1 MENGLSGVNRGDGG
15 GGMYDRRS
23 MADAQRLDVRPAAAN
38 RQLPKT
44 FDKREEENHY
54 LTLAAQGDI
63 EARNVL
69 IERNLRL
76 VAYIRNHWTNQRLLK
91 IYCQQA

>member
-1 MENGLSGVNRGDGG
+1 MVEVVCMIAAVWLMLSGL
-15 GGMYDRRS
+15 MY
-23 MADAQRLDVRPAAAN
+23 AL
-38 RQLPKT
+38 QLQTGSFPKPLT
-44 FDKREEENHY
+44 KEEENHY

-91 IYCQQA
+91 ICCQQA